1 MKFICPSCKA
11 KYQIADEKVADHA
24 VRMKCRKCAR
34 VIRITQR
41 GAELAESAAPS
52 KPQASAV
59 TPAPRPTGGA
69 LSRPS
74 RPSATSLAPRPP
86 LVGSGL
92 SAPRPSSAMKP
103 PPRPS
108 GVSPKPAAASGGAA
122 QTPLRSAA
130 QGPEPAQNASGPRAA
145 GAAGKATGAVAAKA
159 VPAARN
165 AAAAAVAQGNA
176 LAKKGIALAKDATP
190 AKARGAPAAPKALTP
205 NKGAAVAP
213 RTSVEAHAQSPEVAP
228 PSSDSALAGAFT
240 AAVQAPGTDLDTV
253 GDEWFVGINGV
264 PVGPIKLA
272 ELRSKAASGAVTRE
286 SLVWRDGFEEWKPL
300 GTFPELVAVVEEGT
314 SSTRASMEPL
324 SPDATIASAMV
335 PRALIEP
342 VPTVV
347 SAPAEDQAELE
358 QLAGLRRK
366 GGLSVPQIF
375 AMVVAILFGL
385 TVGFVVFS
393 GTEKTKEV
401 IKYVKVPSETEA
413 RDQAPAP
420 EEPNALDTDKA
431 EQAAAEPAKATRNV
445 KPGKTT
451 ATESEQKTGL
461 KGLSGLSGLAAGPSN
476 GPSGSQASNAS
487 SGKPLDSAAVQST
500 VRRYTPSVKRSCWQP
515 ALDTRDANA
524 PTSARVGVTITV
536 SGSGSVQNV
545 STTGDPRGYRGL
557 ATCIARRVQGWQFP
571 ASSGQTTVNV
581 PFVFAAQ

>member
-11 KYQIADEKVADHA
+11 KYQIADEKVAGHA

-34 VIRITQR
+34 VIRITEQ
-41 GAELAESAAPS
+41 GAELAETAPPS
-52 KPQASAV
+52 KPSASAAN
-59 TPAPRPTGGA
+59 PAPRPSGV

-74 RPSATSLAPRPP
+74 RPSATSLSPRPP

-92 SAPRPSSAMKP
+92 AAPRPSSALKP

-108 GVSPKPAAASGGAA
+108 GVSPKPAPAAGGANH
-122 QTPLRSAA
+122 TPLRSKAQETKASQAQSPTATAA
-130 QGPEPAQNASGPRAA
+130 ASAGRKPTASAPKAAPAASTVSPAPGKAKPVAKG
-145 GAAGKATGAVAAKA
+145 GASATGAAE
-159 VPAARN
+159 PAA
-165 AAAAAVAQGNA
+165 A
-176 LAKKGIALAKDATP
+176 
-190 AKARGAPAAPKALTP
+190 KALTP
-205 NKGAAVAP
+205 NKGAAA
-213 RTSVEAHAQSPEVAP
+213 TSSAASRPSDIGTTRGDTSPPA
-228 PSSDSALAGAFT
+228 SDSALAGAFT
-240 AAVQAPGTDLDTV
+240 AAVQAPEADLDPAA

-272 ELRSKAASGAVTRE
+272 ELRSKAAAGAVTRE

-300 GTFPELVAVVEEGT
+300 GTFPELVAIVEEG
-314 SSTRASMEPL
+314 SSSARASIEPF
-324 SPDATIASAMV
+324 SADATVVAATV
-335 PRALIEP
+335 PRTVVEP
-342 VPTVV
+342 APTVV
-347 SAPAEDQAELE
+347 SSSAEDQAELE
-358 QLAGLRRK
+358 RLAGLRRK

-401 IKYVKVPSETEA
+401 IKYVKVPTETES
-413 RDQAPAP
+413 RDKAPAP
-420 EEPNALDTDKA
+420 EEPKA
-431 EQAAAEPAKATRNV
+431 EGSDESEQKDKQPTKTASNA
-445 KPGKTT
+445 KPGKT
-451 ATESEQKTGL
+451 AAPDSAQKTGL

-476 GPSGSQASNAS
+476 GPSGSQANSPS

-524 PTSARVGVTITV
+524 PTSARVAVTITV

-545 STTGDPRGYRGL
+545 TTSGDPRGYRGL

-571 ASSGQTTVNV
+571 ASNGQTTVNV